1 MRRLHLGHGHLPFGA
16 LGMRFVA
23 SCTLAALAV
32 AKRKAVEKRGTATKD
47 FHTTTGFD
55 QNRWYQLQSV
65 SVL

>member
-1 MRRLHLGHGHLPFGA
+1 
-16 LGMRFVA
+16 MRFVA